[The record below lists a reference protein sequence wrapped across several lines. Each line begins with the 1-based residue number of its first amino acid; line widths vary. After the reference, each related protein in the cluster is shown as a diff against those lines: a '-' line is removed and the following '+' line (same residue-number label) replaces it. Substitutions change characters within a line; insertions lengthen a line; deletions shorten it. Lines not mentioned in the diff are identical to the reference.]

1 MARKST
7 TTSSTSSSGEEDGA
21 GEVKL
26 TSKKYLALLQMSLRK
41 GVKWGI
47 ISSSKNFWSLF
58 WTILFYRFD
67 WRHLFLFTISSTFR
81 LNNFLGHI
89 PIRTKKGVGINTA
102 RWFHHPR
109 YCIKDQ
115 TMHRAGTCVC
125 YLSDFLFG
133 VVALCCGP
141 VLWPLLTWR
150 PTKFDRLWQTSLF
163 YLFQLFSNFSQKPC
177 RRPTHTSTK
186 GGHSD
191 DRDLLFAQEK
201 LLSLITDLH
210 EQKIIFNAI
219 QGEFST
225 FVYLV
230 CGVCCFNV

>member
-141 VLWPLLTWR
+141 VLWPCVVASVDMATNEIWSTLT
-150 PTKFDRLWQTSLF
+150 
-163 YLFQLFSNFSQKPC
+163 NFS
-177 RRPTHTSTK
+177 
-186 GGHSD
+186 
-191 DRDLLFAQEK
+191 LLP
-201 LLSLITDLH
+201 
-210 EQKIIFNAI
+210 
-219 QGEFST
+219 FST
-225 FVYLV
+225 FLKLFSKTLPPTHSHINKRWSFWWSWFTV
-230 CGVCCFNV
+230 CSRKTSEFDYRFTRAKNYF